1 MAAVFYQFLNL
12 ELFRAVEGGQLGV
25 VRTLIH
31 DKADVNA
38 RDPAPPKAV
47 GSDGIEV
54 GSNFTNL

>member
-12 ELFRAVEGGQLGV
+12 ELRAVEGGQLGV